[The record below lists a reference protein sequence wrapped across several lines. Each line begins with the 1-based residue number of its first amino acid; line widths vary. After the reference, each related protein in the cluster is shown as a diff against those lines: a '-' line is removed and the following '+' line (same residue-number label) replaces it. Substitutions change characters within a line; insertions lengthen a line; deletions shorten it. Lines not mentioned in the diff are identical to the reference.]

1 MLLLLLQIALGLAFL
16 GYLVLACYDLVRG
29 GLIILSG
36 LGLLAVG
43 LTFKAVAFVL
53 KKVNPAPVL
62 AVAPPV
68 VTPRVLTWKVVAP

>member
-1 MLLLLLQIALGLAFL
+1 MLLLLQLALGIAFL
-16 GYLVLACYDLVRG
+16 GYLILACYDLVRG

-43 LTFKAVAFVL
+43 LTLKAVAFVL
-53 KKVNPAPVL
+53 KKIHPAPVL

-68 VTPRVLTWKVVAP
+68 VPPRVLTWKVVAP

>member
-1 MLLLLLQIALGLAFL
+1 MLLLLQLALGIAFL

-43 LTFKAVAFVL
+43 LTLKAVAFVL
-53 KKVNPAPVL
+53 RKTQPAPV
-62 AVAPPV
+62 PV
-68 VTPRVLTWKVVAP
+68 PATPRVRIIWRVVP